1 MNRTQR
7 SYRPRTAAA
16 ALLALGLALGAC
28 ADEPAL
34 ADGAALPDVL
44 DLETA
49 QQWAVDNSPS
59 LRAVAERVAQA
70 HELVK
75 QARSLYF
82 PQIDASYSA
91 SYTWLAEGTA
101 GPADDALAQVE
112 EFAEYVARQL
122 SPMRSNLP
130 PAQRY
135 RGRHAVQDVEEAI
148 RDLRDVLDG
157 GLEQYALGV
166 TAGFLLFDGFARE
179 CQCAMAK
186 FGQKEAEAGRREAR
200 RLLLAGVAR
209 GFHGV
214 QLARENIATARADA
228 TFNERLLEEAKA
240 RRRLGKVATSDVLN
254 FEVALRAART
264 GLLLAQGEYEG
275 ARLALAALMGLPDAM
290 LPERVLISELPPE
303 TPNDLEGVCAET
315 LVQYALE
322 HRPGLAQKTL
332 AVQRAKAGVK
342 ERRADYYPQ
351 VALLG
356 QYSATRLADQRFGH
370 DDFSTTVGVNV
381 SYNLFSGGRRQ
392 SRLVQAKHA
401 YRQTQHERSDEQLRV
416 ISEVRQALLKLR
428 ISQDQLVLQ
437 RDTKSFV
444 EKNRDLVEKGYQAG
458 KEMLV
463 RLNQAQRDLVAAQTR
478 LALARVSLM
487 QAWEDLR
494 AATGET
500 LATFGSDE

>member
-7 SYRPRTAAA
+7 SHRCRNAGIV
-16 ALLALGLALGAC
+16 LLAFGVALGAL
-28 ADEPAL
+28 ADESAL

-49 QQWAVDNSPS
+49 QQWAVANSPS
-59 LRAVAERVAQA
+59 LQAVAEQVAQA
-70 HELVK
+70 RQLVK

-82 PQIDASYSA
+82 PQLDASYSA
-91 SYTWLAEGTA
+91 SYTWLAEGIA
-101 GPADDALAQVE
+101 DPADEALAQVE
-112 EFAEYVARQL
+112 EFSEYVARQL
-122 SPMRSNLP
+122 SPLRSSLP
-130 PAQRY
+130 AAQRY
-135 RGRHAVQDVEEAI
+135 RGRHAAQDVEEAV
-148 RDLRDVLDG
+148 RDLRDVFDG

-179 CQCAMAK
+179 CRHAMAK
-186 FGQKEAEAGRREAR
+186 FGEKEAEAGQREAK
-200 RLLLAGVAR
+200 RLLSAGVAR

-214 QLARENIATARADA
+214 QLARENMATAQADV

-254 FEVALRAART
+254 FEVAVRAART
-264 GLLLAQGEYEG
+264 GLLLAGGEHEG

-290 LPERVLISELPPE
+290 LPERVRISELPPE
-303 TPNDLEGVCAET
+303 TAEELAAPCGEA

-322 HRPGLAQKTL
+322 HRPGLAQRSL
-332 AVQRAKAGVK
+332 AVQRAKAGVR

-356 QYSATRLADQRFGH
+356 QYSATRLDDQRFGH

-392 SRLVQAKHA
+392 SRLFEAKHA
-401 YRQTQHERSDEQLRV
+401 YRQSQHELSDEEVRV

-428 ISQDQLVLQ
+428 TSQDQLVLQ
-437 RDTKSFV
+437 RDTTSFV
-444 EKNRDLVEKGYQAG
+444 AKNRDLVEKGYQAG

-494 AATGET
+494 AATGEA